1 MVEAEEEAVPL
12 IQQKVG
18 AWRRAAAELA
28 AEAVAPCPKIE
39 VTIAATLEEEEAPK
53 KLKLP
58 PPPLLLVLGKLSLC

>member
-18 AWRRAAAELA
+18 AWRKAAAELA
-28 AEAVAPCPKIE
+28 AEAAAPCPKIG
-39 VTIAATLEEEEAPK
+39 VTIAATLEGEEGPK
-53 KLKLP
+53 KQKLP

>member
-18 AWRRAAAELA
+18 AWRKAAAELA
-28 AEAVAPCPKIE
+28 AEAAAPCPKIG
-39 VTIAATLEEEEAPK
+39 VTIAATLEGEEAPK

-58 PPPLLLVLGKLSLC
+58 PPPQLLVLGKLSLC